1 LGTELDSVDIKLLK
15 MLQEDGRISFKE
27 MGEKIGMSTS
37 GAKRRIENLKKRGVI
52 KGFTVEVDEGKMG
65 YPVTALLNIHTRPDK
80 APQVAKDLS
89 NYEEIEEVNRMF
101 QNPEIIAE
109 VHAETMDQVDELKRE
124 LAKSRSIGD
133 VEAKIVQ
140 EKLKGKPR
148 V

>member
-1 LGTELDSVDIKLLK
+1 LGVELDSVDIKLLK
-15 MLQEDGRISFKE
+15 MLRENGRVSFKE

-37 GAKRRIENLKKRGVI
+37 GAKRRIEDLKKRGVI

-101 QNPEIIAE
+101 QNPEIIAK

-148 V
+148 I

>member
-1 LGTELDSVDIKLLK
+1 LGVELDSVDMKLLK
-15 MLQEDGRISFKE
+15 ILWENSRVSFKE
-27 MGEKIGMSTS
+27 MGEKVGMSTS
-37 GAKRRIENLKKRGVI
+37 GAKRRIEDLKKRGVI

-89 NYEEIEEVNRMF
+89 EYDEIGKVNRMF

-109 VHAETMDQVDELKRE
+109 VHAEDISQVDELKRE
-124 LAKSRSIGD
+124 LAKSRSIDG

-140 EKLKGKPR
+140 EKLKRKPR
-148 V
+148 I